1 MLIENIRLA
10 FTSMLANKLR
20 TFLTMLGII
29 IGIAAVIAIMTV
41 GNSQTA
47 ENERQNAQWGVN
59 TVNVYMWFS
68 QDQGTDMS
76 EMDLSNLTPQFTQDM
91 MNQMCST
98 YGDQIEAISVNNYLT
113 SGTAT
118 NEGGDIAKKYAYTD
132 IQGVNNGYFT
142 VNNTQAKIQAGRNF
156 NSDELENGGY
166 SCVVSDLLVQNL
178 FDGDND
184 KALGKK
190 IDFVTSDDI
199 TLTYTIVGI
208 YHYNIEMYYGG
219 GGGETTYSTKDM
231 STSMFVPY
239 KNVVSLSTDPKSAS
253 QISSFDLSVK
263 AGVDVISF
271 SDELKSYLQSLLPED
286 TPFQV
291 DVYNN
296 RQWIEEANESMRKQT
311 LAITM
316 IGAIALLVG
325 GIGVM
330 NIMTVSITE
339 RTREIG
345 TRKALG
351 ATNSAIRSQFLVE
364 ATIISLIGGII
375 GIIIGIVTGVC
386 ICKFVQGIPVT
397 LSAASIVIS
406 FAFSFEVGIFF
417 GFYPANKAARMDPID
432 ALRYE

>member
-47 ENERQNAQWGVN
+47 ENERQNAMWGVN

-68 QDQGTDMS
+68 QDQGTDLS
-76 EMDLSNLTPQFTQDM
+76 EVDLSNLTPEFTQDM
-91 MNQMCST
+91 MNQMCET
-98 YGDQIEAISVNNYLT
+98 YGDQIEAIAVGNYLT
-113 SGTAT
+113 GGTAT
-118 NEGGDIAKKYAYTD
+118 NQGGDISITYANTD
-132 IQGVNNGYFT
+132 IMGVNNGYFT

-166 SCVVSDLLVQNL
+166 SCVISDLMVQNL

-190 IDFVTSDDI
+190 IDFVTTDDI
-199 TLTYTIVGI
+199 TLTYTVVGI
-208 YHYNIEMYYGG
+208 YHYNIEMYSGG
-219 GGGETTYSTKDM
+219 DETAYSTKDM
-231 STSMFVPY
+231 YTTMYVPY
-239 KNVVSLSTDPKSAS
+239 KNVVSLSPDPKSAS

-286 TPFQV
+286 TPFQI

-296 RQWIEEANESMRKQT
+296 RQWIEESNESMRKQT

-351 ATNSAIRSQFLVE
+351 ATNSDIRSQFLVE

-386 ICKFVQGIPVT
+386 ICRFVQGIPVT
-397 LSAASIVIS
+397 LSAASIVVSFVFS
-406 FAFSFEVGIFF
+406 FAVGIFF